1 MIALGSGVQVERMD
15 WGSRGRST
23 AGGGDRGLRL
33 ENQDRE
39 ERWLRRLEGVTGIGL
54 SRVLGTAWARPPPL
68 GQTSVLGSRDIL
80 PGADR
85 AGRSAAFI
93 KIFFYFLSFSF
104 FFFTAEQLAGFALG
118 EPVPQN

>member
-1 MIALGSGVQVERMD
+1 MES
-15 WGSRGRST
+15 
-23 AGGGDRGLRL
+23 
-33 ENQDRE
+33 QDRE
-39 ERWLRRLEGVTGIGL
+39 ETGLRRLEGITGIGL

-93 KIFFYFLSFSF
+93 KIFFYVLSFSF